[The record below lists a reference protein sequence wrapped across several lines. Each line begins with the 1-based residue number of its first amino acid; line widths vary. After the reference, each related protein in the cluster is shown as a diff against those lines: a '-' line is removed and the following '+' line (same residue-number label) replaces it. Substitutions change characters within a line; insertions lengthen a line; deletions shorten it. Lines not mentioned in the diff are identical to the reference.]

1 MEEAPGYT
9 GEVSRLQES
18 PGEDRASHAFMSDAC
33 DKIPHHAHLINTV
46 VFFGIPTS
54 SLDTSQKSCDN
65 GEKEREDTPDDP
77 KLTTNRSGFRRAC
90 VCMVNITWTRML
102 DSPREERR
110 NHG

>member
-1 MEEAPGYT
+1 MAPEGKDNVK
-9 GEVSRLQES
+9 GQACLVCKRNGLLLE
-18 PGEDRASHAFMSDAC
+18 PHPAS
-33 DKIPHHAHLINTV
+33 TV

-54 SLDTSQKSCDN
+54 SLDMPQKSCDN
-65 GEKEREDTPDDP
+65 GEKAIEDTLDDP